1 MADERSAEELAGGQ
15 SIEERASE
23 EQTELFPDGV
33 IDGHGVSLKSL
44 VKAGQ
49 RVEAKCALRRGEVP
63 LRGGL
68 PDPAKRVRLAVTA
81 EAVGYLTK
89 PEREDGKIVG
99 WSAVA
104 DLRPIHVETL
114 GVGPSG
120 EILIAYRELLN
131 AEPSAAAA
139 LLEQMQ
145 TATADVLGA
154 PA

>member
-68 PDPAKRVRLAVTA
+68 PDPAKRVRLAVPA
-81 EAVGYLTK
+81 EAVGSLTK
-89 PEREDGKIVG
+89 PEREDGTPG
-99 WSAVA
+99 AA
-104 DLRPIHVETL
+104 TL
-114 GVGPSG
+114 P
-120 EILIAYRELLN
+120 
-131 AEPSAAAA
+131 P
-139 LLEQMQ
+139 
-145 TATADVLGA
+145 VLGIGSREPKVSEPA
-154 PA
+154 PRQTGRARKRREGVRTAACGTLAKTPARG